1 MSLHEKISDNTEAEA
16 NTCNQKRPSKRQWPN
31 FQIMFLGYIILV
43 LSILVKITFGPDFI
57 MPTAY
62 MLTPIFIFCTNN
74 VRREL
79 SYVSAE

>member
-1 MSLHEKISDNTEAEA
+1 MSLHETSSNNAEA
-16 NTCNQKRPSKRQWPN
+16 TAKTRNLKQPSRRQWPN